1 MHLKTTSK
9 RAIQNTAEATGDL
22 IGSKIADKITRKTI
36 ISVQTKKTAEI
47 LLEIPKEIFTPP
59 EKRQVIDQLRLLI

>member
-9 RAIQNTAEATGDL
+9 RVIQNTAEATGDL

-36 ISVQTKKTAEI
+36 TSVQTKRTKNFIRYTKTNI
-47 LLEIPKEIFTPP
+47 HPT
-59 EKRQVIDQLRLLI
+59 

>member
-36 ISVQTKKTAEI
+36 TSAVQTKKTKNFI
-47 LLEIPKEIFTPP
+47 RYTKTNIHPT
-59 EKRQVIDQLRLLI
+59 